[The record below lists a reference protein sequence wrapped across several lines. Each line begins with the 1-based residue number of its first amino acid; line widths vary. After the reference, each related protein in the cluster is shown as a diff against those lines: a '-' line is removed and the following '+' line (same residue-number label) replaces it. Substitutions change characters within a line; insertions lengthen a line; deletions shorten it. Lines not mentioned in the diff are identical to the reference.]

1 MFYNSIP
8 LIKPRVALPLDGGFC
23 PAILWNHA
31 FLDAVRSSGKELPL
45 AVGLERNDGGVSI
58 FRTQVFSPKHKLA
71 STNLLYVERLI
82 KTLLWLQGGHK
93 LIIENR
99 YENSF
104 SKRL

>member
-45 AVGLERNDGGVSI
+45 AVGLERNDGVSQ
-58 FRTQVFSPKHKLA
+58 FL
-71 STNLLYVERLI
+71 
-82 KTLLWLQGGHK
+82 GHK
-93 LIIENR
+93 FFPQNISWLLRTYYMLNG
-99 YENSF
+99 
-104 SKRL
+104 